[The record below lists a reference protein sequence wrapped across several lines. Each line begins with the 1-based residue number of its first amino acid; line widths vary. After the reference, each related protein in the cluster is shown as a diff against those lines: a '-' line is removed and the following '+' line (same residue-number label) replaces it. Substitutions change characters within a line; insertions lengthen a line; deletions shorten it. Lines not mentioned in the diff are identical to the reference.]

1 MVLIN
6 TKDMKSETAHFHIFK
21 LISILFFIY
30 FLYEVYVRSSI
41 VVALIDTLTTWAM
54 EVVSTPIPSVSILLG
69 FPLKMFFDLPIHTTY
84 LLITGLSFFI
94 LYHYKHYDSPFIKHI
109 LQTNMYSIFII
120 SIVSSTILTML
131 LDSGINYVTEGKP
144 MHHVVPMVI
153 ISTLLIAA
161 YIHSVHQLDMYN
173 FSNSTNSGY
182 KV

>member
-6 TKDMKSETAHFHIFK
+6 TKDMKSETAHFHMFK

-54 EVVSTPIPSVSILLG
+54 EVVSTPIPAVSILLG
-69 FPLKMFFDLPIHTTY
+69 FPLKMFFDLPMYITY

-94 LYHYKHYDSPFIKHI
+94 LYYYKHYDSPFIKHI
-109 LQTNMYSIFII
+109 LETKMYSIFII
-120 SIVSSTILTML
+120 SIVSSTILATL
-131 LDSGINYVTEGKP
+131 LDSGIEYVTEGKP
-144 MHHVVPMVI
+144 MQHVVPMVI
-153 ISTLLIAA
+153 MSTLLIVA

-173 FSNSTNSGY
+173 FSNSTSSGY
-182 KV
+182 NV